1 MSTFSL
7 LGCDVAVA
15 VLCAFAAGAHRINAI
30 IIKAAS
36 HPLQTAV
43 ANAVVCKGLTLN
55 ATQS

>member
-1 MSTFSL
+1 